1 MLFPVFES
9 TAQIEYQL
17 ISVKKFPFRPLI
29 LSPRMLAK
37 VCAIF
42 ACAAPTPFL
51 AAADTRPPES
61 SNHAGA
67 HEAMGLKKEL
77 IEGLTPAD
85 FLRLS
90 DKPNT
95 VHLTVIAAYSAN
107 NYGMNFNGFAYGNAT
122 YTVPSGWTVE
132 VTFINPSPVP
142 HSAIIVERDQVKK
155 LQVAEPAFKGAAV
168 PSHITGIST
177 SKSTFQFVADE
188 AGEYA
193 IACGFP
199 SHALAGHWIAF
210 EVSASAKAPTLKL
223 GEAEPVQA
231 SPAKK

>member
-1 MLFPVFES
+1 MLVSAFPTV
-9 TAQIEYQL
+9 AL
-17 ISVKKFPFRPLI
+17 L
-29 LSPRMLAK
+29 
-37 VCAIF
+37 
-42 ACAAPTPFL
+42 
-51 AAADTRPPES
+51 AADTKPAES
-61 SNHAGA
+61 PNHSGA

-90 DKPNT
+90 EKPNT
-95 VHLTVIAAYSAN
+95 VHITVIAAYSAN
-107 NYGMNFNGFAYGNAT
+107 NYGMNFNGFAHGNAT

-142 HSAIIVERDQVKK
+142 HSTIIVERDQVKK

-210 EVSASAKAPTLKL
+210 DVSASAKAPSLKL
-223 GEAEPVQA
+223 GEAEAMQA

>member
-1 MLFPVFES
+1 MKNSSDRSAVHFPW
-9 TAQIEYQL
+9 
-17 ISVKKFPFRPLI
+17 
-29 LSPRMLAK
+29 LSLK
-37 VCAIF
+37 VCAVL
-42 ACAAPTPFL
+42 ACALPNL
-51 AAADTRPPES
+51 SLVAADTKPAES
-61 SNHAGA
+61 PNHSGA

-90 DKPNT
+90 EKPDT
-95 VHLTVIAAYSAN
+95 VQLTVIAAYSAN
-107 NYGMNFNGFAYGNAT
+107 NYGMNFNGFAHGNAT
-122 YTVPSGWTVE
+122 YTVPAGWAVE

-155 LQVAEPAFKGAAV
+155 LQVAEPAFKGGAV

-210 EVSASAKAPTLKL
+210 EVSASAKTATLKL
-223 GEAEPVQA
+223 GEAEAVQA